1 MNNSLQKRIQD
12 EVNRIIDEAADVK
25 IVSNVPFDD
34 MQLALLQ
41 ELNYF
46 SAVQT
51 LYDEEVQKDPRKI
64 LYKTNQNFKKALVA
78 LCLTQVL
85 INKRSKGYYTK
96 EYFEENIDVKTVEKR
111 TKQVNFGR
119 CENEEII
126 GAINVEKAFDW
137 ILYCQ
142 GRGIDAFVAEKTD
155 CRGLEGFVPGASKTY
170 EFARFERLHNEEQ
183 RRKQAIEKERLQQE
197 FKQSFMKELAVGL
210 AQQQIENNSANVLD
224 IVSSLFQKENYSNA
238 IEKIL
243 DNHLLE
249 KQQENLI
256 DERVKVYDKVEQT
269 REVSQKLLTD
279 NSNNYANAFFQF
291 VKQQNEHQR

>member
-1 MNNSLQKRIQD
+1 MSNYNVKSLK
-12 EVNRIIDEAADVK
+12 A
-25 IVSNVPFDD
+25 
-34 MQLALLQ
+34 
-41 ELNYF
+41 
-46 SAVQT
+46 
-51 LYDEEVQKDPRKI
+51 EEFISDSEI
-64 LYKTNQNFKKALVA
+64 LETIKYA
-78 LCLTQVL
+78 
-85 INKRSKGYYTK
+85 
-96 EYFEENIDVKTVEKR
+96 EENKNNIELIESILEKARPKKTENGTVCAGLNHREAS
-111 TKQVNFGR
+111 VLLA